1 MTRAPVMDRR
11 RMLALSGALVAVAG
25 HPLRAAA
32 QAEKPA
38 RMERPYRVLADG
50 LRFPEGPIATRDGT
64 VFVSEIARK
73 CVTRIEPDG
82 RKEIVASFKGGP
94 NGLAFGP
101 DGWIYVCNGGGFNWR
116 EVDGLLLPAGPAET
130 NTGGWIERI
139 NPRTGEQQVIIEA
152 VSGRRL
158 RSPNDLVFDNSGG
171 FWFTDTGVSP
181 KGGGVQGGIYY
192 ARLDGS
198 LQREA
203 VFPLDRPNGIGLAPD
218 GKALY
223 VALTAVCDL
232 LAYEVVGPGALA
244 TEGDAPRPG
253 KVLAGFKQHGMIDSM
268 AVEAGG
274 NICATLCVKDP
285 GLAVVAPDGTVLEH
299 VPLPDAATTNLTFGG
314 PRNSTAYVTQS
325 STGKLLAVE
334 WPRPGIELPFTP

>member
-1 MTRAPVMDRR
+1 MTRVPRINRR
-11 RMLALSGALVAVAG
+11 QMLALTGAGVAISTL
-25 HPLRAAA
+25 PLFAATQVGTTARVERA
-32 QAEKPA
+32 
-38 RMERPYRVLADG
+38 YRVLAEG

-73 CVTRIEPDG
+73 CVTRIEPSG
-82 RKEIVASFKGGP
+82 RKEIIANFKGGP

-130 NTGGWIERI
+130 NNGGWIERI
-139 NPRTGEQQVIIEA
+139 NPRTGEQQVLIEA
-152 VSGRRL
+152 VNGRRL
-158 RSPNDLVFDNSGG
+158 RSPNDIVFDGHGG

-181 KGGGVQGGIYY
+181 QGGGVQGGIYY
-192 ARLDGS
+192 ATLDGS
-198 LQREA
+198 VLREA
-203 VFPLDRPNGIGLAPD
+203 VYPLDRPNGIGLAPD

-232 LAYEVVGPGALA
+232 LAYEVASPGVLA
-244 TEGDAPRPG
+244 TQGDSPRPG
-253 KVLAGFKQHGMIDSM
+253 KVLAGFKAHGMIDSM

-314 PRNSTAYVTQS
+314 GRNSTAYVTQS
-325 STGKLLAVE
+325 STGKVLALD
-334 WPRPGIELPFTP
+334 WPRPGVELPFTP